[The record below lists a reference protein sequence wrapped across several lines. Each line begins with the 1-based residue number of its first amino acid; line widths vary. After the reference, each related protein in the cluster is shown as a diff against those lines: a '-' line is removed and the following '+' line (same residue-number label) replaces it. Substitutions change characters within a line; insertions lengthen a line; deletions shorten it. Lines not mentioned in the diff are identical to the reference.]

1 MSPITD
7 ARARLEAASGVPAI
21 LTAAYSAFDQ
31 LLLAIREHEE
41 HAEALFAA
49 FVMAAA
55 SAADGRDA
63 LTSAPSLPLPLPLPR
78 PGDVTSRAAGPAGLA
93 SIDDVADEIAELSQ
107 VLAGRLRHASRQA
120 ADPLDRV
127 ACDDSARQADVIR
140 SLLARPG
147 Q

>member
-1 MSPITD
+1 MNRITD
-7 ARARLEAASGVPAI
+7 VRARLEAATGVPAI

-41 HAEALFAA
+41 RAESLLAA

-63 LTSAPSLPLPLPLPR
+63 LIAAPSLPLPLPR
-78 PGDVTSRAAGPAGLA
+78 PTHAASSAGERATPAN
-93 SIDDVADEIAELSQ
+93 IDDVADELADLSRILVTQLGHAAGQAIDPSDRLSCTDAALSAEA
-107 VLAGRLRHASRQA
+107 V
-120 ADPLDRV
+120 
-127 ACDDSARQADVIR
+127 R